1 MNAYDFETAAMHG
14 DAGKIRALLAAG
26 VDPCADSRDWPFI
39 PFYTAVMFPHEAYPL
54 TRERIPVL
62 RTMWL
67 ATPSPDCYPC
77 HGGFYH
83 PLVGKTGA
91 PESLGL
97 PGFKTDSVKGRGM
110 MKPINHKLAEVLIR
124 GLIKLRAV
132 DGDEVIFDG
141 DVVNHRDGKDGS
153 IAKTQGER
161 KRG

>member
-1 MNAYDFETAAMHG
+1 M
-14 DAGKIRALLAAG
+14 
-26 VDPCADSRDWPFI
+26 
-39 PFYTAVMFPHEAYPL
+39 
-54 TRERIPVL
+54 
-62 RTMWL
+62 
-67 ATPSPDCYPC
+67 
-77 HGGFYH
+77 
-83 PLVGKTGA
+83 
-91 PESLGL
+91 GL
-97 PGFKTDSVKGRGM
+97 PGFKTDSVKGRGT